1 MKSKLDKFLSVVLI
15 CLLLVFSIV
24 PKKAEANPL
33 ILLAGAGEIVQVASA
48 ALGAATGISLY
59 LAKDDLYQ
67 LCTNI
72 AEYASEKQKLI
83 LDRIGKS
90 TASKPAKVST
100 VEVAPLIAYAQSQL
114 TATDYYKVDFAQ
126 IEGGGNFG
134 RSKSVK
140 EVCKEFDIPLSAF
153 VLALSKTDC
162 NDYSIRNYNGQS
174 ICTVFCSAYPG
185 GYLLSC
191 GFYQAEYHTDYRD
204 PVDRRYK
211 NFRLRVKGDYR
222 TGSKVLYPA
231 GVLTVA
237 ANEYANVVGA
247 PIIPEIR
254 NSDTV
259 SLYNLPSSLQGYYDG
274 AVELPLNNEVAPK
287 QVAYPL
293 DLSLSPT
300 DMPLDTTW
308 TESRAPYAIPTTRVL
323 ELNPTLTQVKD
334 YTIESSDT
342 VAPAEPAKPSIS
354 LDWLK
359 DLLGKV
365 IDFLKSILDA
375 ILEIPTYLR
384 QILGKIGV
392 NAGELAGAIAGALS
406 GFFDGVKESISA
418 IPGAVSS
425 AISSLFDSVISAV
438 KSIPAAISGLFTS
451 ITDVLKSILELL
463 KKFFDVSEFQLDFSK
478 LRLSELKQ
486 IFPFCIPFDIYTVLT
501 TFNATSDFSPAINLD
516 TQYFS
521 IHQEIDLSPVM
532 PILAFVRA
540 MEAVFFCIML
550 YMITKRLIKW

>member
-1 MKSKLDKFLSVVLI
+1 MKSRLDKFVSVVLI

-33 ILLAGAGEIVQVASA
+33 ILLAGAGEVVQVASA

-83 LDRIGKS
+83 LERIGKS
-90 TASKPAKVST
+90 TASKPAKVT
-100 VEVAPLIAYAQSQL
+100 TAEVAPLIAYAQSQL
-114 TATDYYKVDFAQ
+114 TASDYYKVDFAK
-126 IEGGGNFG
+126 IEEGGNFSS
-134 RSKSVK
+134 SKSVK
-140 EVCKEFDIPLSAF
+140 EVCQEFDIPLAAF
-153 VLALSKTDC
+153 VLVLSKTDWVA
-162 NDYSIRNYNGQS
+162 RTYNGQA
-174 ICTVFCSAYPG
+174 CTQVVYAGYPG
-185 GYLLSC
+185 GYLLS
-191 GFYQAEYHTDYRD
+191 GGWFNAEYYSDYRD
-204 PVDRRYK
+204 PVTRVYK
-211 NFRLRVKGDYR
+211 DYRLRIEGSYKG
-222 TGSKVLYPA
+222 GSKVLYP
-231 GVLTVA
+231 GGLITVA
-237 ANEYANVVGA
+237 ANAYANVVGA
-247 PIIPEIR
+247 PIIPKISKYPTKDLM
-254 NSDTV
+254 NM
-259 SLYNLPSSLQGYYDG
+259 SLEGYGFGSVD
-274 AVELPLNNEVAPK
+274 LPLNNEAAPK

-308 TESRAPYAIPTTRVL
+308 TDSRVPYAIPTSRVL

-342 VAPAEPAKPSIS
+342 VKPAEPAKPSIS

-463 KKFFDVSEFQLDFSK
+463 KKFFDVSEFKLDFSK

-501 TFNATSDFSPAINLD
+501 TFNASSNFSPVINLD

-521 IHQEIDLSPVM
+521 IHQEIDLTPVM